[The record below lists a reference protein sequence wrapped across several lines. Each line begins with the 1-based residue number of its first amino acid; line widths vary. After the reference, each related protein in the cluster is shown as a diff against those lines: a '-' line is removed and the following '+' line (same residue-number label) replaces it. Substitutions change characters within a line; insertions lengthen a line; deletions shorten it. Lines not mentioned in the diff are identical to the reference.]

1 MFKSEMGELIMKKII
16 SVIAALAACV
26 SLTACGGTSEA
37 PDIYSDLELARTG
50 CMDRIVPES
59 LEELESYCDA
69 VVVGEFI
76 DDSVSDITYEY
87 RAFFDKEIVVDI
99 RSYNTIEVKQVL
111 KGDVNVSDKLKTLQ
125 LSGVVDGK
133 FYSFCELTPM
143 QKGDEWL
150 FFLAKDDNDVYWVMC
165 DSDGRYPTKNSAE
178 NNRRVM
184 FKNASLSDSYQ
195 LGVFDKQSF
204 NQSIYNEIV
213 EKYDV

>member
-1 MFKSEMGELIMKKII
+1 MFKSEMGGLIMKKII

-26 SLTACGGTSEA
+26 SLTACGGTTEA
-37 PDIYSDLELARTG
+37 PDIYSELELARTG

-69 VVVGEFI
+69 VVVGEYV

-87 RAFFDKEIVVDI
+87 RAFFDKEIVTDI

-125 LSGVVDGK
+125 LSGVVDEK

-143 QKGDEWL
+143 IKGDEWI

-165 DSDGRYPTKNSAE
+165 DSDGRYPTISSAE
-178 NNRRVM
+178 NNRRVT
-184 FKNASLSDSYQ
+184 FKNAAVSDSYQ
-195 LGVFDKQSF
+195 LGVFDKESF
-204 NQSIYNEIV
+204 NQSIYDEIV

>member
-1 MFKSEMGELIMKKII
+1 MGGLIMKKII

-26 SLTACGGTSEA
+26 SLTACSGTTEA
-37 PDIYSDLELARTG
+37 PDIYSELELARTG

-69 VVVGEFI
+69 VVVGEYV

-87 RAFFDKEIVVDI
+87 RAFFDKEIVTDI

-125 LSGVVDGK
+125 LSGVVDEK

-143 QKGDEWL
+143 IKGDEWI
-150 FFLAKDDNDVYWVMC
+150 FFLKKDDNDVYWVMC

-178 NNRRVM
+178 NNRRVT
-184 FKNASLSDSYQ
+184 FKNAAVSDSYQ
-195 LGVFDKQSF
+195 LGVFDKESF
-204 NQSIYNEIV
+204 NQTIYDEIV